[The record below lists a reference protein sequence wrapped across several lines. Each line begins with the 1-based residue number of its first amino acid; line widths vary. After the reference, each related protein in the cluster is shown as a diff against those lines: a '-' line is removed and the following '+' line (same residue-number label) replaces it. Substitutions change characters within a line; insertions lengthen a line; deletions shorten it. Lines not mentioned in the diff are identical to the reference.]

1 MRYIGHVLDL
11 AILGLLGDGPLHG
24 YEIRRRLRI
33 QLGSISS
40 VSFGSLYPALA
51 RLEKA
56 GDVVVVD
63 AEPQSGPPATGSLT
77 GERASQRSIR
87 LVSPRGRRARKAYQ
101 ITERG
106 RASFASLLNAGPQ
119 GDDSRSFGLRWSFAR
134 YLTPNARISLLERR
148 RGQLIARLDEAG
160 DSDELDDYARNVIDH
175 AVDSIRRDIA
185 WLDQLIAQ
193 ENARS
198 QDESHDRAVSVAPEN
213 TPA

>member
-1 MRYIGHVLDL
+1 MLDL

-24 YEIRRRLRI
+24 YEIRRRLRT
-33 QLGSISS
+33 QLGSLSS

-63 AEPQSGPPATGSLT
+63 AEPLAGSPSTGSIS
-77 GERASQRSIR
+77 GERASQRSLR

-101 ITERG
+101 ITEQG
-106 RASFASLLNAGPQ
+106 RANFAELLNAGPQ

-134 YLTPNARISLLERR
+134 YLTPHARITLLERR
-148 RGQLIARLDEAG
+148 RGQLLTRLEEVG
-160 DSDELDDYARNVIDH
+160 DSTELDDYAKSVIDH

-185 WLDQLIAQ
+185 WLDQLISQ
-193 ENARS
+193 ESSRHAI
-198 QDESHDRAVSVAPEN
+198 ESSDRDTSVSPEN

>member
-1 MRYIGHVLDL
+1 
-11 AILGLLGDGPLHG
+11 
-24 YEIRRRLRI
+24 
-33 QLGSISS
+33 
-40 VSFGSLYPALA
+40 
-51 RLEKA
+51 
-56 GDVVVVD
+56 
-63 AEPQSGPPATGSLT
+63 
-77 GERASQRSIR
+77 
-87 LVSPRGRRARKAYQ
+87 
-101 ITERG
+101 
-106 RASFASLLNAGPQ
+106 
-119 GDDSRSFGLRWSFAR
+119 
-134 YLTPNARISLLERR
+134 LERR

>member
-1 MRYIGHVLDL
+1 VLDL

-24 YEIRRRLRI
+24 YEIRRRLRV

-160 DSDELDDYARNVIDH
+160 DSDELDDYARNVIDQ